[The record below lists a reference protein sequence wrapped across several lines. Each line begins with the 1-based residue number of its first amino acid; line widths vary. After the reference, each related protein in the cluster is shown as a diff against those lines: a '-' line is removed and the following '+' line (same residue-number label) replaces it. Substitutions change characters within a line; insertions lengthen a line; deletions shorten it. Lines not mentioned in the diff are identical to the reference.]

1 MLGRTAQ
8 EECTMLLGWLDTLED
23 IRTRDFSK
31 ASQKQRDKAARD
43 VINICSYAAAV
54 VSISPIPFSD
64 VVLMLPVQSA
74 MVMTVGH
81 IYGRRVD
88 KASARDL
95 IMELGAT
102 AGVGFLARQGIKA
115 ILPVFGALLTVPA
128 AFAANWAMGR
138 VAMEYFQNPGVSKAV
153 LEEIFKKAKE
163 EGSSLFSKE
172 QFDKFRKR
180 NEDSIKAVATE
191 GQEEDDEEE
200 APVDEE
206 EAAPPPKRK
215 AAAPKAVTKKP
226 LGKKP
231 AAKATAGKKTA
242 AKKPPAGKKLRVVEA
257 EDEEPAFTVRS
268 VVEEELPRRLKAN
281 EDLATRL
288 KAVVHLDISGDGGGQ
303 WTLEFGK
310 PGKFV
315 SSGLKGSPRVTVR
328 CADDDFLQIVTGQ
341 KDARM
346 AVLSGTLQVEPL
358 DLELAGQIG
367 QLFS

>member
-1 MLGRTAQ
+1 M
-8 EECTMLLGWLDTLED
+8 LGWLDTLED

-31 ASQKQRDKAARD
+31 ASQKQREKAARD
-43 VINICSYAAAV
+43 VINICSYASAV

-191 GQEEDDEEE
+191 GQEDEDDEEE
-200 APVDEE
+200 APVDEEGDEE

-215 AAAPKAVTKKP
+215 AAAPKAVEKKP

-231 AAKATAGKKTA
+231 LGKPAAKAPAGKKTA

-257 EDEEPAFTVRS
+257 QDEEPAFTVRT

-310 PGKFV
+310 PGKWV